1 VLVLIVGYVEIH
13 FQDGLI
19 VINVFMSI
27 DWTDPI
33 VVAAAIE
40 AGIDWEDY
48 SLGFKK
54 HLDASKSPSHYK
66 SFPANRRRP
75 EISAVLKLYGLN
87 VTDDNSEYSPHP
99 CFENSLKKELKRA
112 IGHHRPTDFTEA
124 PRKSV
129 SEFATEM
136 RISIASKAMET
147 ELLSS
152 LSDAD
157 LVRMCLSIHGELFW
171 SVCQRGIESN
181 MHTWHCKTCKR
192 CMDWREWH
200 CKGCNKCQYGQSIPC
215 EKCQPALFADRMA
228 EYD

>member
-1 VLVLIVGYVEIH
+1 
-13 FQDGLI
+13 
-19 VINVFMSI
+19 
-27 DWTDPI
+27 
-33 VVAAAIE
+33 
-40 AGIDWEDY
+40 
-48 SLGFKK
+48 
-54 HLDASKSPSHYK
+54 
-66 SFPANRRRP
+66 
-75 EISAVLKLYGLN
+75 
-87 VTDDNSEYSPHP
+87 
-99 CFENSLKKELKRA
+99 
-112 IGHHRPTDFTEA
+112 
-124 PRKSV
+124 
-129 SEFATEM
+129 M